1 MFSII
6 SFTDYKDINY
16 NRIKLKHLSTY
27 IELFVEH

>member
-6 SFTDYKDINY
+6 SFTDYKDI

>member
-1 MFSII
+1 MKNKNTVIDAKILII
-6 SFTDYKDINY
+6 